1 MAHSGSY
8 STLQWFVLRQR
19 SMVVMVLAC
28 GVREVLVMLQCCRH
42 GGDSCALVA
51 AARWLVKLGVMV
63 SAVVL
68 VQGYSSVNGSRF

>member
-1 MAHSGSY
+1 
-8 STLQWFVLRQR
+8 
-19 SMVVMVLAC
+19 
-28 GVREVLVMLQCCRH
+28 MLQCCRH